1 MAVTLGK
8 EEKRL
13 LEIDNG
19 LRQFDYALEAINY
32 FIDPER
38 PFALRPTLIRE
49 LQSIAV
55 LGIEER
61 PGEWRSGP
69 IQITKSEHVPPGHHL
84 VNILVTELCDYINN
98 HWHEAS
104 PFNLSSYAM
113 WRLNWIHPFDDG
125 NGRTSRVLA
134 YVILSIKLG
143 YVLPGSPTIPQQIE
157 SDRAHYFEGLEA
169 ADAAFKADET
179 IDLSVLE
186 TALKGMLAAQLLSV
200 IEAADGNGA

>member
-1 MAVTLGK
+1 MLSK

-19 LRQFDYALEAINY
+19 LRQFDHALEAIQY
-32 FIDPER
+32 FLNPER

-49 LQSIAV
+49 LQAIAV
-55 LGIEER
+55 KGIEES
-61 PGEWRSGP
+61 PGQWRTEP
-69 IQITKSEHVPPGHHL
+69 IRISQSKHQPPGHHL
-84 VNILVTELCDYINN
+84 IDILVTELCDYINN

-104 PFNLSSYAM
+104 PFNLSSYVM
-113 WRLNWIHPFDDG
+113 WRLNWIHPFNDG

-134 YVILSIKLG
+134 YIVLSIKLG

-157 SDRAHYFEGLEA
+157 SDRAHYFKGLEA
-169 ADAAFKADET
+169 ADAAFKVDET
-179 IDLSVLE
+179 IDLSVME

-200 IEAADGNGA
+200 IEMADGNNG